1 MNKAWDSDAQ
11 NPHKVQAAMV
21 AACYPSVWETESKD
35 LWSKLARLVR
45 NRDFQVQQDL
55 LPQESEEPWRTTEG

>member
-21 AACYPSVWETESKD
+21 TACYPSVWETESKD

-45 NRDFQVQQDL
+45 NRDFQVQQEL
-55 LPQESEEPWRTTEG
+55 LPQESEELWRTTEG